1 MKDRTLVFLA
11 TVCFLCTLS
20 FSPLSGIAQ
29 ASKMKPNWASEGY
42 HKDLE
47 KSYLE
52 VVVIKGEQNLTKMRQ
67 MAQTEIESRRHSTVG
82 VKDEIW
88 MKAKPVA
95 EYFDNDGTG
104 YFLYQT
110 QKFPNIV
117 PESVSSTDRYPF
129 SARVFV
135 PGMEQIY
142 KGCYGKGVAFIAG
155 EAVLVGGIITTEFMR
170 RNYSQKVAQTH
181 NVSQKESYTRNAN
194 ACAITR
200 NVLIG
205 GAAAL
210 YIWNIIDGVVAKGRP
225 YIKVNNKTTLTFAP
239 TVSSEC
245 TGIVMNLKF

>member
-1 MKDRTLVFLA
+1 MKNRTLVLLA
-11 TVCFLCTLS
+11 TACFMCTLS
-20 FSPLSGIAQ
+20 FSLMSGFAQ
-29 ASKMKPNWASEGY
+29 SSKMKPNWASEGY

-52 VVVIKGEQNLTKMRQ
+52 VVVIRGESNLTKMRQ
-67 MAQTEIESRRHSTVG
+67 MAQAEIESRRHSTVG

-88 MKAKPVA
+88 MKAKPLA
-95 EYFDNDGTG
+95 EYYDNDGAG

-110 QKFPNIV
+110 QKLPTV
-117 PESVSSTDRYPF
+117 APESVSSTDRYPF

-142 KGCYGKGVAFIAG
+142 KGSYGKGAAFIAG
-155 EAVLVGGIITTEFMR
+155 EVVLVGGIITTEFMR
-170 RNYSQKVAQTH
+170 RNYSQKITQTH
-181 NVSQKESYTRNAN
+181 KVSQKESYTRNAN

-210 YIWNIIDGVVAKGRP
+210 YIWNIIDGGVAKGRP
-225 YIKVNNKTTLTFAP
+225 HLSVDGKSLSFAP
-239 TVSSEC
+239 CFTPDYS
-245 TGIVMNLKF
+245 GIVMNLKF